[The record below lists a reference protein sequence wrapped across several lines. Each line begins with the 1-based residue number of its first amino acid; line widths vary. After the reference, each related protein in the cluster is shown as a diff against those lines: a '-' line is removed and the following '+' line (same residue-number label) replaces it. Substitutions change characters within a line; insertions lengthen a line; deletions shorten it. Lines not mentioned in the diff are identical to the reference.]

1 MITHPE
7 SDEPVFERFGQG
19 LHDPLGIAYRNG
31 AYYIAQRGELTRLE
45 DTDQD
50 GRADHY
56 QTIYRWPL
64 SGNYHEYSYGPV
76 FLPDG
81 DMLVNLNL
89 SWIGYGYSLAEWRGW
104 VLKITG
110 EGGVT
115 PIATGLGSPPGIG
128 RDSESDIFYTGKQGE
143 WGGAGWVTHNEKGG
157 CAGDQGRSR
166 WSRPRV

>member
-1 MITHPE
+1 MAE
-7 SDEPVFERFGQG
+7 
-19 LHDPLGIAYRNG
+19 L
-31 AYYIAQRGELTRLE
+31 GELTRVD

-50 GRADHY
+50 GRANHY

-104 VLKITG
+104 MPKITEKG
-110 EGGVT
+110 EMT
-115 PIATGLGSPPGIG
+115 PIATRLRSPPGIG
-128 RDSESDIFYTGKQGE
+128 LNSEGDIFYTGNQGV
-143 WGGAGWVTHNEKGG
+143 WVCSGWMTHIDKAGL
-157 CAGDQGRSR
+157 AGNPLGTR
-166 WSRPRV
+166 

>member
-1 MITHPE
+1 MAE
-7 SDEPVFERFGQG
+7 
-19 LHDPLGIAYRNG
+19 L
-31 AYYIAQRGELTRLE
+31 GELTRVD

-50 GRADHY
+50 GRANHY

-104 VLKITG
+104 GLKITEEG
-110 EGGVT
+110 EKT
-115 PIATGLGSPPGIG
+115 PIATGRKAPPGFG
-128 RDSESDIFYTGKQGE
+128 VNSEGGIFYTAKQADWVGPGSQTPTGK
-143 WGGAGWVTHNEKGG
+143 
-157 CAGDQGRSR
+157 
-166 WSRPRV
+166 

>member
-1 MITHPE
+1 MIINPE
-7 SDEPVFERFGQG
+7 SYIPVFESFGQG

-31 AYYIAQRGELTRLE
+31 AYYIAQRGELTRLA

-104 VLKITG
+104 VLQMTKGG
-110 EGGVT
+110 EM
-115 PIATGLGSPPGIG
+115 ASNRTGLTSSQ
-128 RDSESDIFYTGKQGE
+128 RR
-143 WGGAGWVTHNEKGG
+143 VTRKRGNII
-157 CAGDQGRSR
+157 S
-166 WSRPRV
+166 

>member
-1 MITHPE
+1 MAE
-7 SDEPVFERFGQG
+7 
-19 LHDPLGIAYRNG
+19 L
-31 AYYIAQRGELTRLE
+31 GELTRVD

-50 GRADHY
+50 GRANHY

-64 SGNYHEYSYGPV
+64 SGNYHEYSHGPV

-104 VLKITG
+104 MVIIPE

-115 PIATGLGSPPGIG
+115 ALATGRRSPRGVG
-128 RDSESDIFYTGKQGE
+128 VDG
-143 WGGAGWVTHNEKGG
+143 GGALFSTDNTGDWVASGWV
-157 CAGDQGRSR
+157 
-166 WSRPRV
+166 

>member
-1 MITHPE
+1 MAE
-7 SDEPVFERFGQG
+7 
-19 LHDPLGIAYRNG
+19 L
-31 AYYIAQRGELTRLE
+31 GELTRVD

-50 GRADHY
+50 GRANHY

-104 VLKITG
+104 QLEITKNG
-110 EGGVT
+110 EIT
-115 PIATGLGSPPGIG
+115 PIATGLRSPPGVGLNSTGDILY
-128 RDSESDIFYTGKQGE
+128 SEKQGG
-143 WGGAGWVTHNEKGG
+143 WGVSGGRYRHEKGG
-157 CAGDQGRSR
+157 FAGDAYGSLLA
-166 WSRPRV
+166 